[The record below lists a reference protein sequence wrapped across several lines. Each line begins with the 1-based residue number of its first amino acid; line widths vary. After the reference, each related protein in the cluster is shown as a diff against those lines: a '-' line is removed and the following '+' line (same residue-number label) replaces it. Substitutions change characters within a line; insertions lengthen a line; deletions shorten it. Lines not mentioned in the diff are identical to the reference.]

1 VQMPEMN
8 GLEATEAIRAAE
20 AGTGRHLPIVAMTA
34 HAMAGDRERCLAA
47 GMDDYLTK
55 PIRAEAL
62 ITHVERMAM
71 RMDESPGRPPA
82 PAFDLAAALERVDHD
97 EDLLAE
103 IAGLF
108 LKDAPE
114 MLAAVAGA
122 VAVGDADA
130 VNRTAH
136 RLKGSILTFGAEHA
150 AALALSLEEA
160 GRNGAL
166 ANAQADLARLAQAVA
181 RLRTALESY
190 LVTLK
195 KTA

>member
-1 VQMPEMN
+1 
-8 GLEATEAIRAAE
+8 
-20 AGTGRHLPIVAMTA
+20 
-34 HAMAGDRERCLAA
+34 
-47 GMDDYLTK
+47 
-55 PIRAEAL
+55 
-62 ITHVERMAM
+62 VERMAM

-150 AALALSLEEA
+150 ATLALSLEEA

>member
-1 VQMPEMN
+1 
-8 GLEATEAIRAAE
+8 
-20 AGTGRHLPIVAMTA
+20 
-34 HAMAGDRERCLAA
+34 
-47 GMDDYLTK
+47 
-55 PIRAEAL
+55 
-62 ITHVERMAM
+62 
-71 RMDESPGRPPA
+71 
-82 PAFDLAAALERVDHD
+82 
-97 EDLLAE
+97 
-103 IAGLF
+103 
-108 LKDAPE
+108 
-114 MLAAVAGA
+114 
-122 VAVGDADA
+122 

-150 AALALSLEEA
+150 ATLALSLEEA